1 MHKTLT
7 DAKVLRAL
15 LEERVDD
22 LLRLRL
28 LHGQRRRGDL
38 LADDL
43 LLLNRLH
50 GGGRTKTKQT
60 FTVLDWQLVLAKTNK
75 SAIGSRRAQC
85 FGRRRRTGR
94 GNGAIFTV
102 NIRTYAQAHHSY
114 TRTQRRRIQ
123 TSSAHGLDSLLLP
136 PFRSRFVRR
145 KIRARPD
152 GRRTPGGG
160 RRIYLLRNH
169 FAEWDVRG

>member
-50 GGGRTKTKQT
+50 VGGRTKTKQT
-60 FTVLDWQLVLAKTNK
+60 FTA
-75 SAIGSRRAQC
+75 
-85 FGRRRRTGR
+85 
-94 GNGAIFTV
+94 
-102 NIRTYAQAHHSY
+102 
-114 TRTQRRRIQ
+114 
-123 TSSAHGLDSLLLP
+123 LDSAVG
-136 PFRSRFVRR
+136 SGQ
-145 KIRARPD
+145 D
-152 GRRTPGGG
+152 
-160 RRIYLLRNH
+160 
-169 FAEWDVRG
+169 